1 MNEIIFFYIDF
12 LTEIVFKLDPF
23 PIIDVFIINILFVPY
38 GLWFKLKPETIT
50 WLDFVECPN
59 VQDEK
64 IQDLEMDLMES
75 AMV

>member
-50 WLDFVECPN
+50 WLDFVECPK

-64 IQDLEMDLMES
+64 IQDLEIDLMES

>member
-23 PIIDVFIINILFVPY
+23 PIIDVFIINILFVAQPMVQVEVGY
-38 GLWFKLKPETIT
+38 GVQRFKIK
-50 WLDFVECPN
+50 
-59 VQDEK
+59 K
-64 IQDLEMDLMES
+64 IEDLQMDLMEP